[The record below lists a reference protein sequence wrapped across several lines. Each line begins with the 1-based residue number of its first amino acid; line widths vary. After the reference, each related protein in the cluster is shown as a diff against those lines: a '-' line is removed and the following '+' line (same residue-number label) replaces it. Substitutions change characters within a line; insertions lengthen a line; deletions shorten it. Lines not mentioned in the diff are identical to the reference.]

1 MTKSFPRHLV
11 FLTAFPLVGA
21 SMFPQGVLAGHYFQ
35 RCFVGRQELPKEALN
50 VDAVVQSVLSLPMS
64 HLVLVSAVGV
74 VSDTLRSCSS
84 RSTC

>member
-35 RCFVGRQELPKEALN
+35 RCFVGKQELPEEPLN
-50 VDAVVQSVLSLPMS
+50 VDAVVPSVLSLPMS
-64 HLVLVSAVGV
+64 HSLSLSATNVVDEVLC
-74 VSDTLRSCSS
+74 SCSS
-84 RSTC
+84 RSTY